1 MRRIAERGIPVMVPA
16 DAGTSFPA
24 FDIGLV
30 LRHHCAPEDGVFS
43 CAELLHLVGW
53 VPAGDNAICQVNVAK
68 YPENLHIHGNFL

>member
-1 MRRIAERGIPVMVPA
+1 MVPA

-43 CAELLHLVGW
+43 CAALLHLVGW

>member
-1 MRRIAERGIPVMVPA
+1 MVPA

-43 CAELLHLVGW
+43 CAALLHLVGR
-53 VPAGDNAICQVNVAK
+53 VPSGDNVKFEFRKCSKIS
-68 YPENLHIHGNFL
+68 

>member
-1 MRRIAERGIPVMVPA
+1 MVPA

-43 CAELLHLVGW
+43 CAARLHLVGW
-53 VPAGDNAICQVNVAK
+53 VHAGDNAICQVNVAK

>member
-1 MRRIAERGIPVMVPA
+1 MVPA

-43 CAELLHLVGW
+43 CAALLHLVGW
-53 VPAGDNAICQVNVAK
+53 VPAGDNAICQ
-68 YPENLHIHGNFL
+68 IRTR

>member
-1 MRRIAERGIPVMVPA
+1 MVPA

-43 CAELLHLVGW
+43 CAALLHLVGC
-53 VPAGDNAICQVNVAK
+53 VPPGDNSICQVNVAN
-68 YPENLHIHGNFL
+68 YPENRHIHGNFL

>member
-1 MRRIAERGIPVMVPA
+1 MVPA
-16 DAGTSFPA
+16 CAGTSFPA

-43 CAELLHLVGW
+43 CAALLHLVGR
-53 VPAGDNAICQVNVAK
+53 VPAGDNAICYGSNSVNVAN